1 MMKIKASSIQNLTD
15 ARYFAAWHVEWLGFS
30 LELGN
35 ANYTRPQD
43 VKEIKDWLVGPKIVG
58 EFGLAQSLEEIQE
71 AVELLHL
78 DAVQVGPY
86 AEEGLLKGL
95 APIPVLQEWV
105 LENWEG
111 LTGFEQHCQKT
122 ADWVAYYYLNLEK
135 SGLSWA
141 SLKDNRAALEQLQAL
156 CEEYP
161 IILSLQCSPEDLEEI
176 IQQVQPHGWSFQG
189 GEEERVGVKSFDDLD
204 GFFETLEE
212 LDLIDY

>member
-1 MMKIKASSIQNLTD
+1 MKIKASSIQNLTD

-43 VKEIKDWLVGPKIVG
+43 VKEIKEWLVGPKIVG
-58 EFGLAQSLEEIQE
+58 EFGLAQSLEEIKE
-71 AVELLHL
+71 AVELLNL

-86 AEEGLLKGL
+86 AEGTLLQGL
-95 APIPVLQEWV
+95 APISVLQEWI
-105 LENWEG
+105 LEDWEG
-111 LTGFEQHCQKT
+111 LAGFAQHCQQT

-135 SGLSWA
+135 SGLNWT
-141 SLKDNRAALEQLQAL
+141 SLQENTAALEQLKAL

-161 IILSLQCSPEDLEEI
+161 IILSLQCSPEELEAI

>member
-1 MMKIKASSIQNLTD
+1 MKIKASSIQNLTD

-30 LELGN
+30 LELGH

-58 EFGLAQSLEEIQE
+58 EFGLAQSLEEIQG
-71 AVELLHL
+71 AVELLNL

-86 AEEGLLKGL
+86 VEEQLLQDL
-95 APIPVLQEWV
+95 SSMTVLQEWI

-111 LTGFEQHCQKT
+111 LDAFEQHCQKT

-135 SGLSWA
+135 NGLSWNT
-141 SLKDNRAALEQLQAL
+141 LQEHPTALAQLQTL

-161 IILSLQCSPEDLEEI
+161 ILVSLQCAPEDLEAFVT
-176 IQQVQPHGWSFQG
+176 QVQPHGLSFEG

-204 GFFETLEE
+204 ALFETLEE